1 MTGANKDTMNFR
13 NALGFFMV
21 GAVFALVPRL
31 APSLCPFCGVDG
43 SSTRMIW
50 LQIMSTLLLGIGLSY
65 FARRSIIGLASLLEY
80 TPRPTFAHAAR
91 PAQPALAPRP
101 ALVVRTLTPIRE
113 ALNGSLIDQR
123 RAA

>member
-1 MTGANKDTMNFR
+1 MRPASVAKRSAKSLVGLRRRTCRFLPCVGMTGANKDTMNFR

-21 GAVFALVPRL
+21 GALFALVPRL
-31 APSLCPFCGVDG
+31 APSLCPFTGVDG

-80 TPRPTFAHAAR
+80 T
-91 PAQPALAPRP
+91 
-101 ALVVRTLTPIRE
+101 
-113 ALNGSLIDQR
+113 
-123 RAA
+123 